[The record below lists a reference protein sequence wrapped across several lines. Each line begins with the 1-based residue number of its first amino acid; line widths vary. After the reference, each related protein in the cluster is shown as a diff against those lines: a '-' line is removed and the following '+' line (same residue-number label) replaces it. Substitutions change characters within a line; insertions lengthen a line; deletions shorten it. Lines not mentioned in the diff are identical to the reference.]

1 MLDGLQKL
9 FLPLGAMFLDLP
21 LVDPPFCGAPV
32 CRVSQFSVCCE
43 GQAEYPEDDPIYGT
57 FLTESVVDLGAFDS
71 LDQAI
76 AVIEARTAGD
86 DIGSA
91 SEGALSFSPRLFKVS
106 DDDGRLVCAG
116 EVRGEHVNWC
126 VPVVSD
132 EEAEQVSAKIE
143 ALQVEASFEMGW
155 DNFSTARRLRFEASV
170 LEGRLVD
177 PLWRD
182 AARTALPMTAKVLDP
197 QKGGSDADPA

>member
-1 MLDGLQKL
+1 MLNSLQKL
-9 FLPLGAMFLDLP
+9 LLPLGAIFLDLL
-21 LVDPPFCGAPV
+21 LVDPPVRGAPAR
-32 CRVSQFSVCCE
+32 CVSQFSVCCE

-57 FLTESVVDLGAFDS
+57 FLTESVVDLGTFDS

-76 AVIEARTAGD
+76 AVIAARTARD
-86 DIGSA
+86 DIGSD
-91 SEGALSFSPRLFKVS
+91 SEGALSFSPRLFKIS
-106 DDDGRLVCAG
+106 DDDGRLVLAG
-116 EVRGEHVNWC
+116 EVRGDTVSWC
-126 VPVVSD
+126 IPVVSD

-143 ALQVEASFEMGW
+143 ALQAEASFESGW

-182 AARTALPMTAKVLDP
+182 AARTALPMTARR
-197 QKGGSDADPA
+197 